1 MAVYEREKLVRRVL
15 QELGRLDANE
25 APDAEDAALVEDTYQ
40 QKAEELYEDGLI
52 PFDIEGDIPA
62 RYFLSLVWITAS
74 ALILTY
80 GKLQRS
86 ADIQANAI
94 LANARL
100 WKLREA
106 PYESTSAQTEYF

>member
-1 MAVYEREKLVRRVL
+1 MAVYEREKLIRRVL

-25 APDAEDAALVEDTYQ
+25 APDAEDYTLVDDTFQ

-52 PFDIEGDIPA
+52 PFDIDGDIPA

-86 ADIQANAI
+86 SDIQANAI

-100 WKLREA
+100 WKLREQ
-106 PYESTSAQTEYF
+106 PYESTAAQTEYY